1 MENSSASFSDKGVN
15 TTNISL
21 VDEGKIVTQD
31 KKVAKTLN
39 QYFSTAVSSL
49 DIIENKSLLTET
61 ENLEDPVE
69 IAIKKFESH
78 RSVLSIKETIN
89 INELFQFSEITPQDI
104 LSEINNCDNKKVGSY
119 KNILT
124 KILKES
130 FEISC
135 EYMTKIWN
143 EQTIMQKSFP
153 NELRLADI
161 TTILKRDNSTLVK
174 NYSPVSVLSCVS
186 KMFERII
193 QKQILQYI

>member
-1 MENSSASFSDKGVN
+1 M
-15 TTNISL
+15 
-21 VDEGKIVTQD
+21 DEGKTVTQD

-49 DIIENKSLLTET
+49 EIIENKSHLTGT

-69 IAIKKFESH
+69 IH
-78 RSVLSIKETIN
+78 RSILSIKETIN

-135 EYMTKIWN
+135 EYMTKI
-143 EQTIMQKSFP
+143 
-153 NELRLADI
+153 
-161 TTILKRDNSTLVK
+161 
-174 NYSPVSVLSCVS
+174 
-186 KMFERII
+186 
-193 QKQILQYI
+193 

>member
-1 MENSSASFSDKGVN
+1 M
-15 TTNISL
+15 
-21 VDEGKIVTQD
+21 DEGKTVTQD

-49 DIIENKSLLTET
+49 EIIENKSHLTGT

-143 EQTIMQKSFP
+143 ELTIMQKSFP

-161 TTILKRDNSTLVK
+161 TPILKRDNSALVK

>member
-153 NELRLADI
+153 NELKLADI
-161 TTILKRDNSTLVK
+161 TPILKRDDSALVK
-174 NYSPVSVLSCVS
+174 NYSPVSALSCVS
-186 KMFERII
+186 KMFEGIM

>member
-1 MENSSASFSDKGVN
+1 M
-15 TTNISL
+15 
-21 VDEGKIVTQD
+21 DEGKTLTQD

-49 DIIENKSLLTET
+49 DIIENKPLLTET

-89 INELFQFSEITPQDI
+89 INEPFQFSEITPQDI